1 MRPELEK
8 NFSKEISRCGMYN
21 PRFSAQEISS
31 EDFAFYFFF
40 FWSTSQI
47 HLAVSQSWSFLLAP
61 TLCPAIQPRS
71 TEKGFVL

>member
-21 PRFSAQEISS
+21 PQFSAQEISS

-40 FWSTSQI
+40 FFGAQVRYI
-47 HLAVSQSWSFLLAP
+47 
-61 TLCPAIQPRS
+61 
-71 TEKGFVL
+71 